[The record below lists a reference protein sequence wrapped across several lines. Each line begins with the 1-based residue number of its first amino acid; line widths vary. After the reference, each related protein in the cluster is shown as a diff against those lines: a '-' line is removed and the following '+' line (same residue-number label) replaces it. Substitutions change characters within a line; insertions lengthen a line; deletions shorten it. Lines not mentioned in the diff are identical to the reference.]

1 MIKNFLYWLKSLYYI
16 PATVNETTTNQE
28 ISMSKLTLSIML
40 NNQLASGSTA
50 NLVQAAVT
58 DDAGT
63 AVVGAVVTFSAD
75 NGAVVTA
82 LSASTDANG
91 LMNAS
96 VTNATMGNSTVIA
109 TLADGASATGIVAFS
124 AQPTSANATM
134 ASTAATTVL
143 PATAVV
149 SSPPSPLADFK
160 ARVEAFV
167 AFVENGIDVLGKDA
181 EAELVALK
189 EKYF

>member
-40 NNQLASGSTA
+40 NNQLASGNTA

-149 SSPPSPLADFK
+149 ASPPSPLADFK